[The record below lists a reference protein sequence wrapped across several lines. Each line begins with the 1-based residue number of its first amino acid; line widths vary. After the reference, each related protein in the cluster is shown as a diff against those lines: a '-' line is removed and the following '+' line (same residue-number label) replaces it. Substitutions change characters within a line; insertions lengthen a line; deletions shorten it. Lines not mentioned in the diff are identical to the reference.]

1 MQEKNKILIGPY
13 DIAGYY
19 SNLAKGLKQIGV
31 NCDYI
36 TYVNHPFNYGGE
48 TKEPFF
54 LKLTKY
60 ANSYVNIS
68 KYPYIITKIAK
79 IFGTFLSTLWAIN
92 AILKYDVFIF
102 GFGKSLMI
110 YNIDLVF
117 LKYLNKKVISNMAHG
132 SEARPIYIDGSFQ
145 SYDGSYYPSINKI
158 ITGAINSKKLVEKH
172 HRLSTYLIGAPYS
185 TSYFTSKKFINSFA
199 LGIPFEYN
207 TNNLNINRCKN
218 DSICRILHSPSHPA
232 AKGSPKIIDAI
243 NNLIKKGYEIEFTI
257 IQGKSHS
264 EVIYEIERCDFI
276 VDQLYSD
283 TPLAGFATE
292 AAWFGKPAIV
302 GGYGI
307 NSLKKYVPSG
317 MWPPSKTCQ
326 PEDIELAI
334 ESLIINKDERI
345 LLGKSASDFVRNKW
359 SSINVAFRYKQII
372 EGIIPEDWWLNPYD
386 VRYLEGAG
394 QTKEITKK
402 NINNLV
408 AKKGKNALQLSHR
421 PDLEVAFLEFAGINI
436 DVNA

>member
-1 MQEKNKILIGPY
+1 MKNNLKILIGPY

-19 SNLAKGLKQIGV
+19 SNLAKGLMKIGV

-48 TKEPFF
+48 TKEPFL

-60 ANSYVNIS
+60 LNSYVNIS
-68 KYPYIITKIAK
+68 KYPYLVRKIAE
-79 IFGTFLSTLWAIN
+79 IFGVAFSILWAIN

-117 LKYLNKKVISNMAHG
+117 LKFLNKKVISNMAHG

-185 TSYFTSKKFINSFA
+185 TSYFTSKKFINAFA

-207 TNNLNINRCKN
+207 TNNLNVNRSKN

-232 AKGSPKIIDAI
+232 AKGSPQIIDAI
-243 NNLIKKGYEIEFTI
+243 NNLKKKGYEIELTI

-264 EVIYEIERCDFI
+264 EVIYEIGRCDFI

-307 NSLKKYVPSG
+307 NSLKKYVPSD
-317 MWPPSKTCQ
+317 MWPPSKICH
-326 PEDIELAI
+326 PDNIEQTI
-334 ESLIINKDERI
+334 EELIIDVDQRLRI
-345 LLGKSASDFVRNKW
+345 GNDAKLFVSKKW
-359 SSINVAFRYKQII
+359 NSIEVAKRYLQLID
-372 EGIIPEDWWLNPYD
+372 GDIPDDWWVNPYE
-386 VRYLEGAG
+386 VIYLEGAG

-402 NINNLV
+402 NINNIV
-408 AKKGKNALQLSHR
+408 ANEGKSALQLSHR
-421 PDLEVAFLEFAGINI
+421 PDLEEAFLEFAGLNKEL
-436 DVNA
+436 NA